1 MNTHHEAE
9 RPTPTAGFRGHDVVD
24 ASHRLIGTISDVVY
38 DSGGDP
44 EWAVV
49 DLGLLRSSHFLPIAA
64 GYMSEAGEFVVPP
77 AYGELARCTECLACL
92 AGCASFDLEDGSFGG
107 PLSFVKL
114 AQLHFDPRDG
124 QDRRA
129 QARALGVTTC
139 LSCKTKCSCP
149 VGVPIYRTAIE
160 PLL

>member
-64 GYMSEAGEFVVPP
+64 GYMSEAGEFVVPFDKSVVKSAP
-77 AYGELARCTECLACL
+77 KADRAHLVDATTSRHLQRHYELT
-92 AGCASFDLEDGSFGG
+92 
-107 PLSFVKL
+107 
-114 AQLHFDPRDG
+114 
-124 QDRRA
+124 
-129 QARALGVTTC
+129 
-139 LSCKTKCSCP
+139 
-149 VGVPIYRTAIE
+149 
-160 PLL
+160 